1 MSHSTH
7 DSQSARPIRRAMAA
21 ALTVFAVL
29 LCVGCDTARVPTI
42 GTAGSSTPDASLR
55 ALTLSAAT
63 LTPAFD
69 SAKTSYVAAV
79 AATTATTTVTPAA
92 TSSSSTI
99 AVNGAVVASGAT
111 SPDIALAVGTTV
123 IIIAVT
129 AEDGV
134 TTRTYTI
141 TVTRAST

>member
-1 MSHSTH
+1 
-7 DSQSARPIRRAMAA
+7 
-21 ALTVFAVL
+21 VFAVL

-42 GTAGSSTPDASLR
+42 GAAGSATPDASLR
-55 ALTLSAAT
+55 ALTMSAAS
-63 LTPAFD
+63 LSPAFD

-79 AATTATTTVTPAA
+79 TATTATTTVTPAA

-99 AVNGAVVASGAT
+99 AVNGTIVASGAT
-111 SPDIALAVGTTV
+111 SPDIALAVGTTL
-123 IIIAVT
+123 IIVAVT